1 MSGGCRDDASWTALP
16 TTVDDVPL
24 VDVVDA
30 APNRFTSLAR
40 LADVIV
46 CELEL
51 RRRELSEII
60 TSGSASA
67 ARRAAVA
74 RPPVDKSNGPSSS
87 CMTTPFGFKFTGRV
101 LPPVESSSPLVARP
115 VLRSRSAA
123 EDGGTARD
131 SVSGRSL

>member
-1 MSGGCRDDASWTALP
+1 VSGGCRDDASWTALL

-87 CMTTPFGFKFTGRV
+87 CMTTPFGFKFTGSFA
-101 LPPVESSSPLVARP
+101 SSAPLVARP

-123 EDGGTARD
+123 EDGGTATD